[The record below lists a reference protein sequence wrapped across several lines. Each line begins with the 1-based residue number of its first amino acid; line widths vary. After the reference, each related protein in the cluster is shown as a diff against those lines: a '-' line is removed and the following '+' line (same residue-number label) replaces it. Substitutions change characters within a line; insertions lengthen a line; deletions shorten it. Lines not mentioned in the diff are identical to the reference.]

1 MLKKIVIIFLLIT
14 STCFALAKTDIKTQM
29 SNKIDKVL
37 FILHN
42 SNFPKEK
49 KGEEIIKIMN
59 PIFDYSLM
67 SRLTLGK
74 AWKKISK
81 EQRTKFIQLFKEKLK
96 ASYIEKLDLY
106 TDQEV
111 KIIGLEETKK
121 NRLKLKTQL
130 IGKSENFDINYKFY
144 TKKNQ
149 NNWLIYD
156 VDLIGVSIIKTY
168 KAQFK
173 GFLKNKS
180 FNELLVNLKIQKQ

>member
-42 SNFPKEK
+42 SNFQKEK

-96 ASYIEKLDLY
+96 ASYVEKLDLY

-121 NRLKLKTQL
+121 NRLKLKTKL

>member
-14 STCFALAKTDIKTQM
+14 STCFALVKTDIKTQM

-42 SNFPKEK
+42 SNFQKEK
-49 KGEEIIKIMN
+49 KGEEIIRIMN

-81 EQRTKFIQLFKEKLK
+81 EQRTKFIQLFTEKLK

-111 KIIGLEETKK
+111 KIIGVEETKK

-180 FNELLVNLKIQKQ
+180 FNELLVNLKIQK